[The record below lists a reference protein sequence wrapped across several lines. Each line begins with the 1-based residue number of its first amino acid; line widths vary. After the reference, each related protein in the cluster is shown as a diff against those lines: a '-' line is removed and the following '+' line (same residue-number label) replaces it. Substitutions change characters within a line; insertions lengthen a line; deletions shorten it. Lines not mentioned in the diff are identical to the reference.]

1 MQGRLTQN
9 DVSNRINVEDADL
22 VGSAVVRLFAS
33 RYPGSDFSKLTRA
46 FEHVKALFAG
56 DYPGYLACDT
66 LYHDLRHTLDAA
78 LATARLIDGHDR
90 TQPEPARLGAR
101 RAMLG
106 VVIALLHDSGYMKR
120 TTESQ
125 IENGA
130 VYTKVH
136 VSRGAEFLR
145 HYLPTIGFA
154 AEAPVA
160 AKLVHYTGYEFEIDE
175 LQVDDPKDHV
185 LGCIVGTADLIAQMA
200 DRTYLEKCRDFLYQE
215 FVWGGIARE
224 KLLNGREVVNYRSAN
239 DVVLKTP
246 DYYDNVARK
255 RIDQKLG
262 GVDRYA
268 EAHFGGSNLYRT
280 EIETTMRFLRTAI
293 QNDELDRM
301 RRACYSLSARSASP
315 PPAKAA

>member
-1 MQGRLTQN
+1 MQGRLSQN

-22 VGSAVVRLFAS
+22 VGTAVVRLFGS
-33 RYPGSDFSKLTRA
+33 RYPGAEFSKLARA

-56 DYPGYLACDT
+56 TYPGYLACDT

-90 TQPEPARLGAR
+90 TQPEAARLGAR

-106 VVIALLHDSGYMKR
+106 VIIALLHDSGYLKR

-125 IENGA
+125 VGNGA
-130 VYTKVH
+130 VFTKVH
-136 VSRGAEFLR
+136 VGRSADFLLD
-145 HYLPTIGFA
+145 YLPSIGFA
-154 AEAPVA
+154 AEALVA
-160 AKLVHYTGYEFEIDE
+160 ARLVHFTGYEFDIDDLAVE
-175 LQVDDPKDHV
+175 DPRDHV

-200 DRTYLEKCRDFLYQE
+200 DRTYLEKCREFLYQE

-224 KLLNGREVVNYRSAN
+224 TLLNGREVVNYRSAK

-255 RIDQKLG
+255 RIEHKLG
-262 GVDRYA
+262 GADRYA
-268 EAHFGGSNLYRT
+268 EAHFGGANLYRS

-293 QNDELDRM
+293 QNDELDRV
-301 RRACYSLSARSASP
+301 RRSCYSLSARSTPQAQTV
-315 PPAKAA
+315 AR

>member
-33 RYPGSDFSKLTRA
+33 RYPGADFSKLARA
-46 FEHVKALFAG
+46 FDHIKALFAG
-56 DYPGYLACDT
+56 TYPGYLACDT

-90 TQPEPARLGAR
+90 TQPEAARLGAR

-106 VVIALLHDSGYMKR
+106 VIVALLHDSGYLKR
-120 TTESQ
+120 TAESRV
-125 IENGA
+125 ENGA
-130 VYTKVH
+130 VFTKIH
-136 VSRGAEFLR
+136 VSRSADFLLD
-145 HYLPTIGFA
+145 YLPSLGFA
-154 AEAPVA
+154 AEAMVA
-160 AKLVHYTGYEFEIDE
+160 AKLVHYTGHEIEIDE
-175 LQVDDPKDHV
+175 LQVEDPRDHV

-224 KLLNGREVVNYRSAN
+224 TLLNGREVVNYRSAN
-239 DVVLKTP
+239 DVVLKTA

-255 RIDQKLG
+255 RLDQKLG
-262 GVDRYA
+262 GADRYA
-268 EAHFGGSNLYRT
+268 EAHFGGANLYRS
-280 EIETTMRFLRTAI
+280 EIETTMRFLRAAI

-301 RRACYSLSARSASP
+301 RRACYSLSTRSAP
-315 PPAKAA
+315 QAQAVAR